1 MSFVRGHGGVGILTA
16 KDVPDLQKGIR
27 EAYLILID
35 GEWHSGKEI
44 KERHSQGQGE
54 ALRRVRD
61 LRPKLKPLGYTVE
74 KRRSE
79 AGRMFDYRIAKIPAE
94 PFALEFTNE
103 PVVRQSNG

>member
-1 MSFVRGHGGVGILTA
+1 MSFIREHGGVGILTA
-16 KDVPDLQKGIR
+16 EDVPDLQKGIH
-27 EAYLILID
+27 EAFLILQD

-74 KRRSE
+74 KRRSVV
-79 AGRMFDYRIAKIPAE
+79 GRMFDYRIAKMPTA

-103 PVVRQSNG
+103 